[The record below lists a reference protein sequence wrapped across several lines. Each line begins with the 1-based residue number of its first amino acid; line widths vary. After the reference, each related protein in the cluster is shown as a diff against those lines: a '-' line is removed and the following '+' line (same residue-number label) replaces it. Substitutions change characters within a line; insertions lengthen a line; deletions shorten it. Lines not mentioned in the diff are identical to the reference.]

1 MRDEL
6 DVTIRR
12 LTAEDRESYIA
23 LVMDSF
29 GEELV
34 LSQLSPETVKAQV
47 NSVLTI
53 SRPVMSPVL
62 RLAGFVAEVWVAQ
75 DPAGTLVGCYSIHG
89 RRPLVI
95 STVATVALARGRGVG
110 RKLMEHAL
118 DRARQ
123 LKRKTVVLEVLA
135 ENEPAVRLY
144 RSLGMRVYDE
154 RKTFTAPLP
163 YVHPTDPVPERI
175 ALVPVQQGHLD
186 HWLEVLATSVP
197 SEALQF
203 EQMYRSDYMSR
214 PIMRWMDEH
223 NPVYQTTR
231 RSVLIEGRLS
241 GFLCVRASDRA
252 PVVEVLPPLLL
263 SSARP
268 HVSSILAQ
276 ALRYASESG
285 LRMCRVYT
293 EQCMP
298 EIAPVMESLR
308 LTYERSWLYM
318 YKQI

>member
-12 LTAEDRESYIA
+12 LTVDDRERYIA
-23 LVMDSF
+23 LVMESF
-29 GEELV
+29 GEELT
-34 LSQLSPETVKAQV
+34 LSQLSPETVKSQV
-47 NSVLTI
+47 NSVLRI
-53 SRPVMSPVL
+53 SRPVVSPVL
-62 RLAGFVAEVWVAQ
+62 RLTGFVAEVWVAE
-75 DPAGTLVGCYSIHG
+75 AEGKLAGCYSIHG

-95 STVATVALARGRGVG
+95 STVATAALARGRGVG

-118 DRARQ
+118 ERVRQ

-135 ENEPAVRLY
+135 DNEPAVRLY

-154 RKTFTAPLP
+154 RRTFTTPLP
-163 YVHPTDPVPERI
+163 YTRAADPLPERL
-175 ALVPVQQGHLD
+175 ALMPVQQAHLD
-186 HWLEVLATSVP
+186 RWLEVLATSVP

-203 EQMYRSDYMSR
+203 EQLYRSDYMSR

-231 RSVLIEGRLS
+231 RSVMLDGRLA
-241 GFLCVRASDRA
+241 GFLCVRASERA

-263 SSARP
+263 SSARQNLAP
-268 HVSSILAQ
+268 ILTE

-285 LRMCRVYT
+285 LRMCRVYA
-293 EQCMP
+293 EQCMI
-298 EIAPVMESLR
+298 EAPPAADSLG
-308 LTYERSWLYM
+308 LSYERSWLYM
-318 YKQI
+318 YKHV